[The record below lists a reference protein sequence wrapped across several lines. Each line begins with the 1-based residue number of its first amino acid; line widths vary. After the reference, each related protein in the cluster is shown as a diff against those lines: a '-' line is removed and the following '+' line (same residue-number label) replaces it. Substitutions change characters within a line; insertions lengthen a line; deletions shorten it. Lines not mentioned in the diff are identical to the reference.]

1 MGLGNGGKTRY
12 AGLTE
17 KRPARGDR
25 SGSEVQ
31 SQADGSNLVGFFA
44 S

>member
-1 MGLGNGGKTRY
+1 MGAGSAIFSTDKKKTR
-12 AGLTE
+12 
-17 KRPARGDR
+17 PGDR